1 MPTWTDV
8 VVETRPHGKDSQRVS
23 GKTITLTI
31 PNAYFSLANG
41 DRFEMS
47 IQTTRSKKPYSLIMH
62 GTVIHSEAEYTIV
75 SCGGFLFR
83 FPKTFQ
89 IYDSVFVHVKK
100 QDMQEARL
108 TRNAK
113 RKL

>member
-1 MPTWTDV
+1 
-8 VVETRPHGKDSQRVS
+8 
-23 GKTITLTI
+23 
-31 PNAYFSLANG
+31 
-41 DRFEMS
+41 
-47 IQTTRSKKPYSLIMH
+47 MH

-83 FPKTFQ
+83 SPKTFQ

-100 QDMQEARL
+100 QGVQEVRL